1 MPPSNTK
8 PRWLVT
14 QIEKW
19 LKSHN
24 IEEVEGLVPDMS
36 GIARGKFVPAQKF
49 TRQDGMRLPESI
61 FIQTVNG
68 EFVSEPVISAADRD
82 MVLVPDVETFRMVPW
97 ATDPTASVIQD
108 CYHFDGSPVEIAPRF
123 VLKKIIG
130 LYEQLGLQPVV
141 APEVEFYLVKPNT
154 DPDYPLEPPVGRSG
168 RETARQPYSIDAV
181 NEFEPLF
188 EDMYDFCEAQEI
200 EIDTLI
206 HEAGA
211 AQVEINFLHGDPL
224 SLADQVFRFKRTV
237 RETAMRHHCYATFMA
252 KPMAQEPG
260 SALHLHQSIV
270 DRNTGQN
277 VFSNEDGSTSE
288 MFANFIGGQQE
299 YLPKG
304 FLLLAPYANSYRRFA
319 RYLAAPINIQWGHD
333 NRTVGLRVPE
343 SKPED
348 RRVENRVAGAD
359 VNPYLAI
366 ATSLAAGYLGITQ
379 KIKPK
384 PAIIGSAY
392 DLPHNLP
399 RDMFKAM
406 EEFENCAPLQDL
418 LGEQFVTTYV
428 ALKAA
433 EYGTFFEVISP
444 WEREF
449 LLLNV

>member
-1 MPPSNTK
+1 MD
-8 PRWLVT
+8 
-14 QIEKW
+14 QIEQW
-19 LKSHN
+19 LREN
-24 IEEVEGLVPDMS
+24 GIEEVEGLVPDMS

-49 TRQDGMRLPESI
+49 SKQDDMRLPESI

-68 EFVSEPVISAADRD
+68 EFVTQPVISAADRD
-82 MVLVPDVETFRMVPW
+82 MVLKPDISTLRVVPW

-108 CYHFDGSPVEIAPRF
+108 CFHFDGSPVEIAPRYVLQR
-123 VLKKIIG
+123 VLK
-130 LYEQLGLQPVV
+130 LYEDQGLRPVV
-141 APEVEFYLVKPNT
+141 APEVEFYLVKPNV
-154 DPDYPLEPPVGRSG
+154 DPDYPLEPPTGRSG
-168 RETARQPYSIDAV
+168 RVTARQPYSIDAV

-188 EDMYDFCEAQEI
+188 EDMYDFCEAQDI

-237 RETAMRHHCYATFMA
+237 REAAMRHNVYATFMA

-260 SALHLHQSIV
+260 SALHLHQSV
-270 DRNTGQN
+270 VQSDDGTN
-277 VFSNEDGSTSE
+277 VFSGPDGSPSD
-288 MFANFIGGQQE
+288 MFHHFIGGQQE
-299 YLPKG
+299 YIPEA
-304 FLLLAPYANSYRRFA
+304 LLLFAPYANSYRRFA
-319 RYLAAPINIQWGHD
+319 RYLSAPINIQWGHD

-343 SKPED
+343 SGPQN

-366 ATSLAAGYLGITQ
+366 AASLIAGFLGIQ
-379 KIKPK
+379 KRIKPK
-384 PAIIGSAY
+384 PAVIGSAY

-399 RDMFKAM
+399 RDMFIAM
-406 EEFENCAPLQDL
+406 DHFKSSDALKET
-418 LGEQFVTTYV
+418 LGEQFVDTYI
-428 ALKAA
+428 ALKEQ
-433 EYGTFFEVISP
+433 EYGTFFDVISP

>member
-1 MPPSNTK
+1 MDQ
-8 PRWLVT
+8 VD
-14 QIEKW
+14 KW
-19 LKSHN
+19 LADN
-24 IEEVEGLVPDMS
+24 RIEEVEGVVPDMS
-36 GIARGKFVPAQKF
+36 GIARGKFVPAKKF
-49 TRQDGMRLPESI
+49 SKEEGMRLPESI

-68 EFVSEPVISAADRD
+68 DFVMEPVISLADRD
-82 MVLVPDVETFRMVPW
+82 MVVRPDVDTLRPVPW

-108 CYHFDGSPVEIAPRF
+108 CFHFDGSPVEIAPRY
-123 VLKKIIG
+123 VLKRVLEMYKEHG
-130 LYEQLGLQPVV
+130 LRPVV

-168 RETARQPYSIDAV
+168 RATARQPYSIDAV

-188 EDMYDFCEAQEI
+188 EDIYDFCEAQEI

-224 SLADQVFRFKRTV
+224 SLADQVFRFKRTA
-237 RETAMRHHCYATFMA
+237 REAAMRHDVYATFMA

-260 SALHLHQSIV
+260 SALHLHQSVVRV
-270 DRNTGQN
+270 DDDSNI
-277 VFSNEDGSTSE
+277 FSNPDGSVSDA
-288 MFANFIGGQQE
+288 FHHFIGGQQE
-299 YLPKG
+299 FIPKA
-304 FLLLAPYANSYRRFA
+304 LLLFAPYANSYRRFA
-319 RYLAAPINIQWGHD
+319 RYLSAPINIQWGYD

-343 SKPED
+343 SSPKD

-366 ATSLAAGYLGITQ
+366 AGSLLAGFLGIKN

-384 PAIIGSAY
+384 PAVISSAY
-392 DLPHNLP
+392 ELPHNLAK
-399 RDMFKAM
+399 DMFIAM
-406 EEFENCAPLQDL
+406 DLFQNSEELREA
-418 LGEQFVTTYV
+418 LGEHFVEAYV
-428 ALKAA
+428 ALKSQ
-433 EYGTFFEVISP
+433 EYGTFFDVISP